1 MQSISSPLISISGSH
16 LEGKNIDKIVRRIKD
31 LEGLFADQEAFK
43 KIDKEMI
50 VYEVESYFPV
60 TDGTEGGLFFGITR
74 IRPGKIGNE
83 YFMTKGHSHTIENRA
98 EYYWG
103 IEGEGVLLFMDK
115 TRNIRAEC
123 ISPGSL
129 HYINGEI
136 SHRVVNTG
144 GSVLSFG
151 ACWPSDAGHN
161 YETVART
168 GFSARVIEV
177 DGKPEVKK
185 AIIL

>member
-1 MQSISSPLISISGSH
+1 
-16 LEGKNIDKIVRRIKD
+16 
-31 LEGLFADQEAFK
+31 
-43 KIDKEMI
+43 
-50 VYEVESYFPV
+50 
-60 TDGTEGGLFFGITR
+60 
-74 IRPGKIGNE
+74 
-83 YFMTKGHSHTIENRA
+83 
-98 EYYWG
+98 
-103 IEGEGVLLFMDK
+103 MDK